1 MTEVAYAIA
10 PSSRMAGADNQEAI
24 RKRVEKEM
32 KKEKRKK
39 KKKKSK
45 AKAKRDCDLFLS

>member
-32 KKEKRKK
+32 KKEKKK
-39 KKKKSK
+39 KKEKEKQRK
-45 AKAKRDCDLFLS
+45 DCDLFLS